1 MRVTGLGKV
10 VILLLILGA
19 AVGGWRAFQTLG
31 AKNSGSGKGNGSLFQ
46 SPFGNKSNGN
56 NGNNDGSNNGNGN
69 NGNGNNGNGNGNGSS
84 TGTDGPANT
93 GTGGDVAAED
103 NEILLLTSAT
113 KKGWLLDQIEKF
125 NAQNNGKYRITTK
138 FMETRDAMHAILE
151 CKVKP
156 AIWSP
161 SSTIW
166 TARLAQAWQQ
176 KNGQPILNLDDAE
189 SYRVFFRS
197 PLVFLTTRSKLPKL
211 KPILTGGWD
220 KLRSSSG
227 VKFSHPDPLT
237 SNGGMMTIGLIL
249 ADYASQTG
257 GDPTEVANSTK
268 FRTYLQSL
276 ERGLVFDLPAQGGS
290 SALFKAF
297 VANPNR
303 YDFITTYESNAID
316 EAIKNPQIAVIYPNP
331 TAVSESVGAVLQG
344 DWLSS
349 TQQQGAREFLQFLGT
364 QQAMREGLAYHFRP
378 AQSGGTLSIS
388 TTLNQLRGQGFQQS
402 FSAVELPPYTALND
416 AAFQWRLHVAKL
428 PAQ

>member
-1 MRVTGLGKV
+1 MRVTGLGKI

-19 AVGGWRAFQTLG
+19 AIGGWRAFQTLG
-31 AKNSGSGKGNGSLFQ
+31 AKSGGTGNGNGKGGSSFPSL
-46 SPFGNKSNGN
+46 FGNKSKGGN
-56 NGNNDGSNNGNGN
+56 SNGNNDGSNSNDGSGQ
-69 NGNGNNGNGNGNGSS
+69 SS
-84 TGTDGPANT
+84 TRNGGATDANS
-93 GTGGDVAAED
+93 GDVAAAD

-113 KKGWLLDQIEKF
+113 KKGWLLDQIGKF
-125 NAQNNGKYRITTK
+125 NAQNGGKYRVTTK

-151 CKVKP
+151 GKVKP

-166 TARLAQAWQQ
+166 TSRLAQAWQQ
-176 KNGQPILNLDDAE
+176 KNGKPILNLDDTT

-197 PLVFLTTRSKLPKL
+197 PLVFLTTKAKLPKL
-211 KPILTGGWD
+211 KPILGGGWD
-220 KLRSSSG
+220 KLRTSSG
-227 VKFSHPDPLT
+227 IKFSHPDPLT

-257 GDPTEVANSTK
+257 GDPTEIANSAK
-268 FRTYLQSL
+268 FRLYLQQL

-290 SALFKAF
+290 SSLFKAF
-297 VANPNR
+297 VKDPNR

-316 EAIKNPQIAVIYPNP
+316 EAIKNPQVAVIYPNP
-331 TAVSESVGAVLQG
+331 TAVSENVGAVLQG
-344 DWLSS
+344 DWLSN
-349 TQQQGAREFLQFLGT
+349 TQQEGARAFLQFMGSEA
-364 QQAMREGLAYHFRP
+364 AMREGLAYHFRP
-378 AQSGGTLSIS
+378 AQSGGTLSI
-388 TTLNQLRGQGFQQS
+388 TNTLNQLRGQGFQQS

>member
-1 MRVTGLGKV
+1 MRVTGLGKI

-19 AVGGWRAFQTLG
+19 AVGGWRAFQSLNGKGGLQSPLG
-31 AKNSGSGKGNGSLFQ
+31 GSKNSGGNSGTNNRNGSSNNGF
-46 SPFGNKSNGN
+46 NNGN
-56 NGNNDGSNNGNGN
+56 NGSDNGGGNGS
-69 NGNGNNGNGNGNGSS
+69 GDTSS
-84 TGTDGPANT
+84 TGTDA
-93 GTGGDVAAED
+93 GTGGDVAANG

-113 KKGWLLDQIEKF
+113 KRGWLIDQIGKF
-125 NAQNNGKYRITTK
+125 NTQNNGKYRITTK
-138 FMETRDAMHAILE
+138 FLETRDAMHAILE
-151 CKVKP
+151 GKVKP
-156 AIWSP
+156 ALWSP

-176 KNGQPILNLDDAE
+176 KNGKPILNLDDAD

-197 PLVFLTTRSKLPKL
+197 PLVFLTTKQKLPLL

-220 KLRSSSG
+220 KLRQASG
-227 VKFSHPDPLT
+227 KVKFAHADPLT
-237 SNGGMMTIGLIL
+237 ANSGMMTLGLIL
-249 ADYASQTG
+249 ADYAQQTG
-257 GDPTEVANSTK
+257 GDPTDIAGSEK
-268 FRTYLQSL
+268 FRTYMQSL

-349 TQQQGAREFLQFLGT
+349 TQQEGARAFLQFLGT

-388 TTLNQLRGQGFQQS
+388 NTLNQLRGQGFQQS
-402 FSAVELPPYTALND
+402 FSAVELPPYEALNA
-416 AAFQWRLHVAKL
+416 AAFQWRTHVAHM
-428 PAQ
+428 PPQ